1 MADLKDIYTEEKLK
15 EIAAAFKVV
24 IATFPTA
31 DFLDRVQTDGWTSL
45 SLRQRHER
53 LARVLMTC
61 LGDPFYQVAPV
72 LQEVGSRVQG
82 FSWLFLPDV
91 VALFGLED
99 FRLSMETLG
108 VLTESSSAEFAI
120 RPFLMQ
126 DFSNTFEQ
134 MRAWALSENAHH
146 RRLASEGLRPNL
158 PWGKKIPNL
167 EHYRLEI
174 WSILEELK
182 GDSSLY
188 VRKSVANHLNDWTR
202 SHPEE
207 VLDLL
212 EGWQGSSKETD
223 WIIKRAARNL
233 LKAGYPRA
241 LALFGYGSRQDLER
255 VSWFFP
261 SSIKKGDRMVLD
273 YRVKVEQSGPL
284 RLELQVDFIKPS
296 GKQSTK
302 TFMLRDRETDCLEG
316 QWTYDWVD
324 KTTRK
329 HWDGGHRLR
338 LLLNGQVIEQGWIG
352 VSGFAHKE
360 S

>member
-1 MADLKDIYTEEKLK
+1 MADLKDIYSEEKLT
-15 EIAAAFKVV
+15 EITAAFKGVV
-24 IATFPTA
+24 ATFPTEE
-31 DFLDRVQTDGWTSL
+31 FLDQVQSDGWESL

-61 LGDPFYQVAPV
+61 LDGAFYQVAPI
-72 LQEVGSRVQG
+72 LQEVGSQVHG

-91 VALFGLED
+91 VALFGLND
-99 FRLSMETLG
+99 FQDSMETLG

-120 RPFLMQ
+120 RPFLAQ
-126 DFSNTFEQ
+126 DFNRTFEH
-134 MRAWALSENAHH
+134 MKSWSVSENEHH
-146 RRLASEGLRPNL
+146 RRLASEGLRPHL

-167 EHYRLEI
+167 EHHRLAI

-182 GDSSLY
+182 GDNSLY

-202 SHPEE
+202 THPEE

-212 EGWQGSSKETD
+212 ESWQGSSQETD

-233 LKAGYPRA
+233 LKSGHPRA
-241 LALFGYGSRQDLER
+241 LALFGYRSRQDLEQ
-255 VSWFFP
+255 VSWSF
-261 SSIKKGDRMVLD
+261 SRNIKKGDRMLVD
-273 YRVKVEQSGPL
+273 YKVKVEQAGPL
-284 RLELQVDFIKPS
+284 RLELQMDFIKPS
-296 GKQSTK
+296 GKLSTK
-302 TFMLRDRETDCLEG
+302 SFILRDRETDCLDG

-329 HWDGGHRLR
+329 HWDGRHDLR
-338 LLLNGQVIEQGWIG
+338 LLLNGQVLDQGWIE

>member
-1 MADLKDIYTEEKLK
+1 MADLKDIYTEEKLN
-15 EIAAAFKVV
+15 EIAAVFKAEV
-24 IATFPTA
+24 ATFPTTE
-31 DFLDRVQTDGWTSL
+31 FLEQVQSEDWGRL

-53 LARVLMTC
+53 LARVLMVC
-61 LGDPFYQVAPV
+61 LEGPFHQVAPV
-72 LQEVGSRVQG
+72 LQAVGSRVQG

-99 FRLSMETLG
+99 FEDSMETLG

-120 RPFLMQ
+120 RPFLAQ
-126 DFSNTFEQ
+126 DFTRTFEQ
-134 MRAWALSENAHH
+134 MKSWSGSGNEHH
-146 RRLASEGLRPNL
+146 RRLASEGLRPHL
-158 PWGKKIPNL
+158 PWGKKIPNVDQ
-167 EHYRLEI
+167 YRLEI

-182 GDSSLY
+182 GDVSLY

-202 SHPEE
+202 THPEE

-212 EGWQGSSKETD
+212 ESWQGSSKETD

-233 LKAGYPRA
+233 LKAGHPRA
-241 LALFGYGSRQDLER
+241 LALFGYGSRQDLEQ
-255 VSWFFP
+255 VSWTFP
-261 SSIKKGDRMVLD
+261 QKIKKGDRMVLD
-273 YRVKVEQSGPL
+273 YEVKLEQAGPL
-284 RLELQVDFIKPS
+284 RLELRVDFIKPS

-302 TFMLRDRETDCLEG
+302 TFMLRDRETDCLKG

-329 HWDGGHRLR
+329 HWDGRHDLR
-338 LLLNGQVIEQGWIG
+338 LLLNGQVLEQGWIE
-352 VSGFAHKE
+352 VFGFAHKK